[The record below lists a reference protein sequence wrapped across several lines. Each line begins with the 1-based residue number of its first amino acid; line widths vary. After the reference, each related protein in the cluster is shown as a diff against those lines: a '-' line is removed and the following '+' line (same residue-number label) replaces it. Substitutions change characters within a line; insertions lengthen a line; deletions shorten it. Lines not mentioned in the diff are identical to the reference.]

1 MLKNL
6 PEAAE
11 KKLVEIFNNVL
22 ISGCVPEDWEI
33 GEVVLAL
40 KKNPPTCI
48 ENYLPITLI
57 SCISKLMTK
66 IIAKRISAAVE
77 SSQILGPEQQGF
89 RKGRRCEDNIYL
101 INSILTKA
109 EQKKAVTHLLFLD
122 LKEAYDRVDR
132 MILYKKLS
140 QLNFPASFIDF
151 LKDYYSH
158 DYITSSTAGSTTRK
172 LYLTRGLRQGCNL
185 SAILFI
191 IYLSE
196 LGNRLRKAN
205 VGIPVYNNILLSFL
219 KFADDLVMFSGL
231 WSEIMILIKILEKWC
246 QDFRMVISV
255 SKTKVVTP
263 DKNLL
268 WRILNLESGKYE
280 DVERL
285 QDFKYLGILQKYG
298 VNSTMVCNAANKL
311 EKAKLYQRNILRMR
325 RLIPDK
331 IEVYLAMWNNVAIPS
346 IIYGLEAIPFDKTQ
360 EDDLEAIQITLGRS
374 ILGVRHSTPSLVI
387 YTELGLKPIGL
398 LISERK
404 IRYVQNVLEKDSQTS
419 ELVKLLMIQELA
431 EKTSPFYKDLARRVE
446 PINQKPETISSTS
459 VALLKEHTIQEII
472 HKVNSLKSLA
482 ALPIP
487 KAWWRKQEYLKDES
501 WSLALTEFR
510 VGNAKLGNR
519 DDHLKDLAVSNHQ
532 DRIVTCP
539 LCLKGPNN
547 EIHLLVQCTAMV
559 DVRKSLNV
567 SEEIS
572 LQSWIDTNRQ
582 LGEQPVN
589 IVRKFLGGQKNL
601 PLQDYVTRGYILI
614 ELRDQFFSKIHMRL
628 N

>member
-1 MLKNL
+1 
-6 PEAAE
+6 
-11 KKLVEIFNNVL
+11 
-22 ISGCVPEDWEI
+22 
-33 GEVVLAL
+33 
-40 KKNPPTCI
+40 
-48 ENYLPITLI
+48 
-57 SCISKLMTK
+57 
-66 IIAKRISAAVE
+66 
-77 SSQILGPEQQGF
+77 
-89 RKGRRCEDNIYL
+89 
-101 INSILTKA
+101 
-109 EQKKAVTHLLFLD
+109 
-122 LKEAYDRVDR
+122 

-205 VGIPVYNNILLSFL
+205 VGIPVYKNILLSFL

-231 WSEIMILIKILEKWC
+231 WSEIMILIT
-246 QDFRMVISV
+246 
-255 SKTKVVTP
+255 TKVVTP

-325 RLIPDK
+325 RLIPDR

-431 EKTSPFYKDLARRVE
+431 EKSSPFYKDLARRVE
-446 PINQKPETISSTS
+446 PINQKPETINST
-459 VALLKEHTIQEII
+459 
-472 HKVNSLKSLA
+472 
-482 ALPIP
+482 
-487 KAWWRKQEYLKDES
+487 
-501 WSLALTEFR
+501 
-510 VGNAKLGNR
+510 
-519 DDHLKDLAVSNHQ
+519 
-532 DRIVTCP
+532 
-539 LCLKGPNN
+539 
-547 EIHLLVQCTAMV
+547 
-559 DVRKSLNV
+559 
-567 SEEIS
+567 
-572 LQSWIDTNRQ
+572 
-582 LGEQPVN
+582 
-589 IVRKFLGGQKNL
+589 
-601 PLQDYVTRGYILI
+601 
-614 ELRDQFFSKIHMRL
+614 DQ
-628 N
+628 